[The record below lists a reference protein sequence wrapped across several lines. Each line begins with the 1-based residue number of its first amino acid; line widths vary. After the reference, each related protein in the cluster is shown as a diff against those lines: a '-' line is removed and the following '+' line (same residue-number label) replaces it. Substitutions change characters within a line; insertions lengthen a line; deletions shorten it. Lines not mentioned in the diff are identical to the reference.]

1 MDERELIKV
10 WRGKVHMGWSIKLGT
25 VLGIAV
31 HMHLTFLL
39 LIAWVAASH
48 WMRDGSAIA
57 AATGVGFILAL
68 FACVLLH
75 EFGHSL
81 MARRYGIGTRD
92 ITLLPIGGLARLEKM
107 PEKPKQELWI
117 ALAGP
122 AVNVVIAALLFL
134 WLQIT
139 GGWEPLA
146 NLNVSG
152 GSFAGRL
159 LIVNLFLVGFNML
172 PAFPMDGGRVLRALL
187 AMRMDYTKATQTA
200 AATGQFMAFVFGFMG
215 LFGNPFLLFIAFFV
229 WIGAA
234 QEAQHVQVKSSLEG
248 VTTERAMQTNF
259 KVLSSAHTLQDA
271 IDLIIEGS
279 QQDFPVTW
287 GEEVIGILTRSD
299 MMVALA
305 QTGTGARVA
314 DVMRRE
320 FETVQANEQ
329 LGPVLKK
336 LTETDLRTLPVLRDG
351 RLAGL
356 LTLENVSE
364 FIMIESALRTQ
375 KHDHPAPRMGA

>member
-1 MDERELIKV
+1 
-10 WRGKVHMGWSIKLGT
+10 MGWSIKLGT